1 MPRYFHTYKMEI
13 KEKTAEKTW
22 KSILKHV
29 LENGTEFIDGKNRL
43 CKEAL
48 NIVATIEDTKDI
60 TKPIEIL
67 SSFKKWVYP
76 SLEELKSSILEKE
89 DSPGYYYHYGSRA
102 FNYSGINQINDYILP
117 LLKKDPTSKRG
128 IVVFYGPEKD
138 TLPLK
143 KETPGMVMV
152 NFNIRDKKLFTTI
165 IIRSNDLFFGWP
177 GNMVQIRYLAEYVG
191 KELNVPVGPITTISI
206 SAHIFEKQ
214 FEDIKKVIGRKNR

>member
-1 MPRYFHTYKMEI
+1 MEI
-13 KEKTAEKTW
+13 KDKDAEKVW
-22 KSILKHV
+22 KKILEYV
-29 LENGTEFIDGKNRL
+29 LENGREFRDGKNRI
-43 CKEAL
+43 CKESL
-48 NIVATIEDTKDI
+48 NVVAIIEDLKTI
-60 TKPIEIL
+60 SKPMEIL
-67 SSFKKWVYP
+67 HSFKKWVYP
-76 SLEELKSSILEKE
+76 PMEELKSSILGRKE
-89 DSPGYYYHYGSRA
+89 IPGYYYHYGARA
-102 FNYSGINQINDYILP
+102 FDYNGEGLNQVDNYLIP
-117 LLKKDPTSKRG
+117 LLKKDHTSKRG

-143 KETPGMVMV
+143 KETPGVVMV

-191 KELNVPVGPITTISI
+191 KELNVPVGQITTISI

>member
-76 SLEELKSSILEKE
+76 SLEELKSSIL
-89 DSPGYYYHYGSRA
+89 
-102 FNYSGINQINDYILP
+102 
-117 LLKKDPTSKRG
+117 KKDSTSKRG

-143 KETPGMVMV
+143 KETPGMVMM
-152 NFNIRDKKLFTTI
+152 NFNIRNKKLHATVV
-165 IIRSNDLFFGWP
+165 IRSNDLFYGWP
-177 GNMVQIRYLAEYVG
+177 CNIVQAYFLADYISR
-191 KELNVPVGPITTISI
+191 ELNVQIGSITTISI
-206 SAHIFEKQ
+206 SAHLFEEQ
-214 FEDIKKVIGRKNR
+214 FEYINKILHE

>member
-29 LENGTEFIDGKNRL
+29 LENGTEFIDRKNRL

-143 KETPGMVMV
+143 KETPGMVMM
-152 NFNIRDKKLFTTI
+152 NFNIRNKKLHATVV
-165 IIRSNDLFFGWP
+165 IRSNDLFYGWP
-177 GNMVQIRYLAEYVG
+177 CNIVQAYFLADYISR
-191 KELNVPVGPITTISI
+191 ELNVQIGSITTISI
-206 SAHIFEKQ
+206 SAHLFEEQ
-214 FEDIKKVIGRKNR
+214 FEYINKILHE